1 MVQAALRAGAQ
12 NMHQLSLENPD
23 RHAPGGHQP
32 FLCTLGQPHQAR
44 GQGRDATFDGTT
56 GPTRLMLGS
65 DYPFAIMDPD
75 PVGRLATLLA
85 LDEPTRALL
94 RHGNAARWLGLEG
107 AA

>member
-1 MVQAALRAGAQ
+1 MYYDNLVYD
-12 NMHQLSLENPD
+12 S
-23 RHAPGGHQP
+23 
-32 FLCTLGQPHQAR
+32 
-44 GQGRDATFDGTT
+44 ATIAYLLQTF

-75 PVGRLATLLA
+75 RVGRLATLA